1 MKKRIYLSMALLAS
15 ASLALA
21 SCVLCLIF
29 YHQFSIYLQ
38 SDVKRRV
45 QLLKDALAGSNAVH
59 AADTAQ
65 FDRTDLAREIA
76 QNRVFSAL
84 AEDVR
89 VSIVGQD
96 GSVLY
101 DSAVDAETLENHMER
116 EEIRA
121 ARNAGFG
128 ESRRFSNTLREE
140 TYYYAVELPSGLIL
154 RAAKTTNSF
163 FALFGRA
170 LPAVFGV
177 LICMIVV
184 CYIAAGALTTCI
196 VKPLN
201 AVRLDGDLAAG
212 EITAPY
218 DEIIPF
224 VRAIEKQRAQLAEQ
238 LASLQ
243 ERSDAINAIMENM
256 SEGAALLDHRGIIL
270 SANKSVLRIFEAEAP
285 MEGKNILELLR
296 DIPLLEHTRNALAGN
311 RGETDMER
319 AGRDYRVYFSP
330 VTDNGAVLLFLDV
343 TEKSKAEKLRREF
356 SANVSHE
363 LKTPLT
369 SISGYAELLDSG
381 MVQERDKAAFIRKI
395 KDESWRLI
403 TLVEDIMLLSRL
415 DEGENRELFA
425 PVNLAAAARESAAAL
440 AQKASELGVSVTIKA
455 NGAASSADGSADA
468 DDGAAIVSANPSMM
482 AELFFNLIDNAI
494 KYNKP
499 GGSVTVD
506 VAESGGL
513 VAASVSDTG
522 IGIPREAQSRVFER
536 FYRVDKSR
544 SKKTGGTGL
553 GLAIVKHITAIHNA
567 EITLDSREG
576 EGTKVTV
583 YFKPARTP
591 DAGKDAASAIGN
603 DL

>member
-29 YHQFSIYLQ
+29 YHQFSVYLQ

-45 QLLKDALAGSNAVH
+45 LSLRDALVGLNAPGAAGVAG
-59 AADTAQ
+59 AAR
-65 FDRTDLAREIA
+65 FDARDLASNKA
-76 QNRVFSAL
+76 LSAL
-84 AEDVR
+84 AENAR
-89 VSIVGQD
+89 VSIVGPD

-101 DSAVDAETLENHMER
+101 DSYVDAQTLENHMER

-128 ESRRFSNTLREE
+128 ESRRFSDTLRQE

-154 RAAKTTNSF
+154 RAAKTTGSF

-177 LICMIVV
+177 LICMIVI
-184 CYIAAGALTTCI
+184 CYIVAGSLTNRI

-201 AVRLDGDLAAG
+201 AARLDG
-212 EITAPY
+212 EIIAPY
-218 DEIIPF
+218 DELIPF
-224 VRAIEKQRAQLAEQ
+224 VRAIEKQRAQIAEQ
-238 LASLQ
+238 LASLR
-243 ERSDAINAIMENM
+243 ERSEAINTIMENM
-256 SEGAALLDHRGIIL
+256 SEGAALLDRRGIIL
-270 SANKSVLRIFEAEAP
+270 SANKSVLRIFEADAP

-296 DIPLLEHTRNALAGN
+296 DIALLEYTRNALAGN

-343 TEKSKAEKLRREF
+343 TEKLKAEKLRREF

-395 KDESWRLI
+395 KEESWRLI
-403 TLVEDIMLLSRL
+403 ALVEDIMLLSRL

-425 PVNLAAAARESAAAL
+425 AVNLGAVARESAEAL
-440 AQKASELGVSVTIKA
+440 AQKALELGVSVTVRTV
-455 NGAASSADGSADA
+455 G
-468 DDGAAIVSANPSMM
+468 DGAAGGADAIVNANPSMM

-499 GGSVTVD
+499 GGSVTVE
-506 VAESGGL
+506 VAETNGL

-522 IGIPREAQSRVFER
+522 IGIPKEAQSRVFER

-553 GLAIVKHITAIHNA
+553 GLAIVKHITAAHNA
-567 EITLDSREG
+567 EIALDSREG
-576 EGTKVTV
+576 EGTRVTV
-583 YFKPARTP
+583 YFKRTP
-591 DAGKDAASAIGN
+591 HAGEAPASATGN
-603 DL
+603 DF